1 MKLLDTTS
9 GNTKLGKTNKKAD
22 GYRVAGL
29 SLMPANDLCP
39 GAKKAGCMATCLSEC
54 GRGVFPNVKNAR
66 QTKADFF
73 REDRPGFIAQLKKE
87 LSNFA
92 KACSKQGKKPAVRLN
107 VLSDV
112 DWMKEGIIQAF
123 PEILFY
129 DYTKIAARCSA
140 EKLPENYKL
149 IYSHSAADNPQNKMI
164 NSIWKGSFPVAVVF
178 AGGMPAKFKGRR
190 VIDGDQNDLEN
201 VLSGPV
207 VIGLKA
213 KGKSA
218 ANLKFVEVA

>member
-1 MKLLDTTS
+1 
-9 GNTKLGKTNKKAD
+9 
-22 GYRVAGL
+22 
-29 SLMPANDLCP
+29 
-39 GAKKAGCMATCLSEC
+39 MATSLSEC

-140 EKLPENYKL
+140 EKLPDNYKL

-178 AGGMPAKFKGRR
+178 AGGMPAKFKGRK
-190 VIDGDQNDLEN
+190 VIDGDNNDLEN